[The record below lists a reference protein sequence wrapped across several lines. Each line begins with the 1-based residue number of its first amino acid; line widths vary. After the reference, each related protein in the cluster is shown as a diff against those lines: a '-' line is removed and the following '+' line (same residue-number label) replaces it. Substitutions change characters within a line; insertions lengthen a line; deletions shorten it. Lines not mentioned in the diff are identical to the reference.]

1 MYADNI
7 LFLRLISI
15 LISRFL
21 INLQAVNRKS
31 TGMVSSTGSRVES
44 AVFQRVI
51 GSLGGNA
58 GFGGNIDPDE
68 FELSRVDDILESTAP
83 CTEHSHRN
91 GIPRNEESAVKGRGS
106 EE

>member
-1 MYADNI
+1 
-7 LFLRLISI
+7 
-15 LISRFL
+15 
-21 INLQAVNRKS
+21 
-31 TGMVSSTGSRVES
+31 MVSSTGSRVEP

-68 FELSRVDDILESTAP
+68 FELSRVDDILENTAP
-83 CTEHSHRN
+83 CTEHSHGN